1 MKTRRIVVAGLTV
14 LTLAVAGC
22 GGHKASGG
30 AASRSAGVTGTV
42 TVFAAASLTESFTQ
56 IGKDFEAANPGTK
69 VTFNFAGSAALA
81 TQINQGAPADV
92 FASADEDNLKK
103 TTDAG
108 TVTPPPVVFAKNRLE
123 IAVEKGNPKKIKS
136 LADLQKSG
144 LVVVLC
150 ADQVPC
156 GKYAAES
163 LAKAGVTI
171 TPASKEENAKATL
184 SKVSIGEADAS
195 IVYVTD
201 VKAAKGATGGVKI
214 ADKVNVIATYPMG
227 VVKESRNETAAK
239 AWVQFVKSD
248 EAQKTLR
255 KFGFLPP

>member
-1 MKTRRIVVAGLTV
+1 VTRALALVAGLA
-14 LTLAVAGC
+14 LAIVAAQPVAAAP
-22 GGHKASGG
+22 KPSGEITIF
-30 AASRSAGVTGTV
+30 AAS
-42 TVFAAASLTESFTQ
+42 SLTESFDAMAKQ
-56 IGKDFEAANPGTK
+56 FEKKYPDVSVKFDYDASSN
-69 VTFNFAGSAALA
+69 LA

-92 FASADEDNLKK
+92 FASADQSNLQK
-103 TTDAG
+103 TIDSGA
-108 TVTPPPVVFAKNRLE
+108 VTPPAVVFAKNRLE

-156 GKYAAES
+156 GKYAAQS
-163 LAKAGVTI
+163 LAMAGVTI
-171 TPASKEENAKATL
+171 NPSSKEENAKATL

-201 VKAAKGATGGVKI
+201 VKASKGTTSGVKI
-214 ADKVNVIATYPMG
+214 ADKQNVVATYPMG
-227 VVKESRNETAAK
+227 VVKESQNATAAK
-239 AWVQFVKSD
+239 AWVQYVTSKD
-248 EAQKTLR
+248 GQKTLR

>member
-1 MKTRRIVVAGLTV
+1 MMKRALVALAA
-14 LTLAVAGC
+14 LAVLIATVQP
-22 GGHKASGG
+22 ASAQQKPSGEI
-30 AASRSAGVTGTV
+30 
-42 TVFAAASLTESFTQ
+42 TVFAGSSLTESFDAMAKQ
-56 IGKDFEAANPGTK
+56 FEKKYPGVSVK
-69 VTFNFAGSAALA
+69 FNYDSSSNLA

-92 FASADEDNLKK
+92 FASADQDNLQK
-103 TTDAG
+103 TIDAG

-156 GKYAAES
+156 GKYAAQS
-163 LAKAGVTI
+163 FAMAGVTI
-171 TPASKEENAKATL
+171 NPSSKEENAKATL

-201 VKAAKGATGGVKI
+201 VKASKRTTSGVKI
-214 ADKVNVIATYPMG
+214 PNKVNVIATYPIG
-227 VVKESRNETAAK
+227 VVKASQNATTAK
-239 AWVQFVKSD
+239 AWVKYVRSREGQ
-248 EAQKTLR
+248 ATLR

>member
-1 MKTRRIVVAGLTV
+1 MMKRALVAFAVLAMLIATV
-14 LTLAVAGC
+14 QP
-22 GGHKASGG
+22 ASAQQKPSGQI
-30 AASRSAGVTGTV
+30 
-42 TVFAAASLTESFTQ
+42 TVFAAASLTESFDAIAKQ
-56 IGKDFEAANPGTK
+56 FEKKYPDVSVKFDYDASSN
-69 VTFNFAGSAALA
+69 LA

-92 FASADEDNLKK
+92 FASADQDNLQK
-103 TTDAG
+103 TIDSGA
-108 TVTPPPVVFAKNRLE
+108 VTPPAVVFAKNRLE

-156 GKYAAES
+156 GKYAAQS
-163 LAKAGVTI
+163 LAMAGVTI
-171 TPASKEENAKATL
+171 NPSSKEENAKATL

-201 VKAAKGATGGVKI
+201 VKASKGTTSGVKI
-214 ADKVNVIATYPMG
+214 ADKQNVIATYPMG
-227 VVKESRNETAAK
+227 VVKESQNATAAK
-239 AWVQFVKSD
+239 AWVQYVTSKD
-248 EAQKTLR
+248 GQKTLR

>member
-1 MKTRRIVVAGLTV
+1 MMKRIFVALAA
-14 LTLAVAGC
+14 LAVLIAAAQPVAAAP
-22 GGHKASGG
+22 KPSGEI
-30 AASRSAGVTGTV
+30 
-42 TVFAAASLTESFTQ
+42 TVFAASSLTESFDAIAKQ
-56 IGKDFEAANPGTK
+56 FEKKYPDVSVKFDYDASSN
-69 VTFNFAGSAALA
+69 LA

-92 FASADEDNLKK
+92 FASADRDNLQK
-103 TTDAG
+103 TIDAG

-123 IAVEKGNPKKIKS
+123 IAVEKGNPKKIKG

-156 GKYAAES
+156 GKYAAQS
-163 LAKAGVTI
+163 LTKAGVSI
-171 TPASKEENAKATL
+171 SPASKEENAKATL

-201 VKAAKGATGGVKI
+201 VAASKGTTSGVKI
-214 ADKVNVIATYPMG
+214 ADKQNVIAAYPMR
-227 VVKESRNETAAK
+227 VVKESQNATAAK
-239 AWVQFVKSD
+239 AWVQYVTSKD
-248 EAQKTLR
+248 GQKTLR

>member
-1 MKTRRIVVAGLTV
+1 MRRGIVALA
-14 LTLAVAGC
+14 AVAALLAAAQPAGA
-22 GGHKASGG
+22 GGQKPSGEI
-30 AASRSAGVTGTV
+30 
-42 TVFAAASLTESFTQ
+42 TVFAAASLTESFNAVA
-56 IGKDFEAANPGTK
+56 KKFEKKYPDVDVKFDYDASSN
-69 VTFNFAGSAALA
+69 LA
-81 TQINQGAPADV
+81 TQIDQGAPADV
-92 FASADEDNLKK
+92 FASADEDNLNK
-103 TTDAG
+103 TLDAG

-136 LADLQKSG
+136 LSDLQRSG

-163 LAKAGVTI
+163 LSKAGVDI

-201 VKAAKGATGGVKI
+201 VKAAKGTTGGVRI
-214 ADKVNVIATYPMG
+214 PDNVNVIATYPVA
-227 VVKESRNETAAK
+227 VVKQSQNATAAK
-239 AWVQFVKSD
+239 AWVQFVMSKD
-248 EAQKTLR
+248 GQKTLR
-255 KFGFLPP
+255 RFGFLPP

>member
-1 MKTRRIVVAGLTV
+1 MRRVIPAFA
-14 LTLAVAGC
+14 AVAALLATTQPAAA
-22 GGHKASGG
+22 GGQKPSGEL
-30 AASRSAGVTGTV
+30 
-42 TVFAAASLTESFTQ
+42 TVFAAASLTESFNAIAKQ
-56 IGKDFEAANPGTK
+56 FEKKYPDVDVKFDYDASSN
-69 VTFNFAGSAALA
+69 LA

-92 FASADEDNLKK
+92 FASADQDNLNK
-103 TTDAG
+103 TIDAG

-123 IAVEKGNPKKIKS
+123 IAVEKGNPKKIKR
-136 LADLQKSG
+136 LADLQKPG

-156 GKYAAES
+156 GKYAAQS
-163 LAKAGVTI
+163 LSEAGVTI

-201 VKAAKGATGGVKI
+201 VKAANGASGVRI
-214 ADKVNVIATYPMG
+214 ADKVNVIATYPMA
-227 VVKESRNETAAK
+227 VVKQSQNATAAK
-239 AWVQFVKSD
+239 AWVQFVTSKD
-248 EAQKTLR
+248 GQKTLR

>member
-1 MKTRRIVVAGLTV
+1 MKRALVALAA
-14 LTLAVAGC
+14 LAVLIAAAQPVAAAP
-22 GGHKASGG
+22 KPSGEI
-30 AASRSAGVTGTV
+30 
-42 TVFAAASLTESFTQ
+42 TVFAASSLTESFDAIAKQ
-56 IGKDFEAANPGTK
+56 FEKKYPDVSVKFDYDASSN
-69 VTFNFAGSAALA
+69 LA

-92 FASADEDNLKK
+92 FASADQDNLQK
-103 TTDAG
+103 TIDSG

-123 IAVEKGNPKKIKS
+123 IAVEKGNPKKIKG

-156 GKYAAES
+156 GRYAAES
-163 LAKAGVTI
+163 LAKAGVSI
-171 TPASKEENAKATL
+171 SPASKEENAKTTL

-201 VKAAKGATGGVKI
+201 VKASKGTTSGVKV
-214 ADKVNVIATYPMG
+214 ADKQNVIATYPMG
-227 VVKESRNETAAK
+227 VVKDSQNARAAK
-239 AWVQFVKSD
+239 AWVQYVTSKD
-248 EAQKTLR
+248 GQTTLR

>member
-1 MKTRRIVVAGLTV
+1 MMRRILVALAA
-14 LTLAVAGC
+14 LAVLIAAAQPVAAAP
-22 GGHKASGG
+22 KPSGEI
-30 AASRSAGVTGTV
+30 
-42 TVFAAASLTESFTQ
+42 TVFAASSLTESFDAIAKQ
-56 IGKDFEAANPGTK
+56 FEKKYPD
-69 VTFNFAGSAALA
+69 VTVKFNYDASSNLA

-92 FASADEDNLKK
+92 FASADQDNLQK
-103 TTDAG
+103 TIDAG

-136 LADLQKSG
+136 LADLQRSG

-156 GKYAAES
+156 GKYAAQS
-163 LAKAGVTI
+163 LAMAGVSI
-171 TPASKEENAKATL
+171 SPASKEENAKATL

-201 VKAAKGATGGVKI
+201 VKASKGTASGVKI
-214 ADKVNVIATYPMG
+214 ADKQNVSATYPMG
-227 VVKESRNETAAK
+227 VVKQSQNATAAK
-239 AWVQFVKSD
+239 AWVQFVESKD
-248 EAQKTLR
+248 GQKTLR

>member
-1 MKTRRIVVAGLTV
+1 MKRALVALAA
-14 LTLAVAGC
+14 LAVLIATVQP
-22 GGHKASGG
+22 ASAQQKPSGEI
-30 AASRSAGVTGTV
+30 
-42 TVFAAASLTESFTQ
+42 TVFAAASLTESFDAMAKQ
-56 IGKDFEAANPGTK
+56 FQKKYPNVD
-69 VTFNFAGSAALA
+69 VRFNYDASSNLA

-92 FASADEDNLKK
+92 FASADEDNLQKSI
-103 TTDAG
+103 DAG

-123 IAVEKGNPKKIKS
+123 IAVEKGNPKKIKG
-136 LADLQKSG
+136 LADLGKSG

-163 LAKAGVTI
+163 LGKAGVSVS
-171 TPASKEENAKATL
+171 PASKEENAKATL

-201 VKAAKGATGGVKI
+201 VKASKGTTSGVKI

-227 VVKESRNETAAK
+227 VVKDSQNAEAAK
-239 AWVQFVKSD
+239 AWVQFVTSKD
-248 EAQKTLR
+248 GQKTLR